1 MATSDLLMTTNIF
14 GLELGGVVAF
24 TFRKCT
30 GLGYETEVIESKEVT
45 KEGLLLI
52 RKMCGAVKWVPVEI
66 ERQFDGS
73 KDLED
78 WRQLILDGKIDE
90 ARRDCSI
97 IQFDSM
103 LEEKAR
109 WNLRRAWCS
118 KYSVSDLDAS
128 SNTIA
133 IEKATI
139 THEGIFRDG
148 AS

>member
-1 MATSDLLMTTNIF
+1 MASSDLLMTTNTF
-14 GLELGGVVAF
+14 ALEVGGVVVS

-30 GLGYETEVIESKEVT
+30 GLSYETEVVESKEVT
-45 KEGLLLI
+45 TEGLLLI
-52 RKMCGAVKWVPVEI
+52 RKMCGAVKWGPIEL

-73 KDLED
+73 KDLEQ
-78 WRQLILDGKIDE
+78 WRSLVLDGKIDE

-97 IQFDSM
+97 IQFDST
-103 LEEKAR
+103 LTEVCR

-128 SNTIA
+128 SNAIA

-139 THEGIFRDG
+139 THEGLQRD
-148 AS
+148 AA